1 MFLIGGQVDASPPR
15 VLASALDAAL
25 ALDAR
30 RSSAASPSA
39 RAAQAPPKTPR
50 FPANTGIVDK
60 LTGDPS
66 HKVPGAAQAAITI
79 PAMGLP
85 SITLTRVSAV
95 LSLVALAL
103 ATVSDFV
110 FTGFWDRNAMATS
123 VIADVLVLVVGVAVV
138 NEFLSARAR
147 REWRL
152 LADYGLVELGEAA
165 RHTWVMLAQ
174 HIGVGKRE
182 SLTLREFRELVH
194 SSQGEVTVHELA
206 LAAASD
212 DSRHGS
218 LHELVAELAET
229 ARARLGRWAPVLRET
244 PFPHAVTRFVRLQ
257 ARLTRLQT
265 VLWEDSLNWQ
275 PSYEGSGDAGWI
287 ADRITNIVQLGSAL
301 ELELLEMVEHPD
313 RWGWGP
319 HARREEPADG

>member
-1 MFLIGGQVDASPPR
+1 
-15 VLASALDAAL
+15 
-25 ALDAR
+25 
-30 RSSAASPSA
+30 
-39 RAAQAPPKTPR
+39 
-50 FPANTGIVDK
+50 
-60 LTGDPS
+60 
-66 HKVPGAAQAAITI
+66 
-79 PAMGLP
+79 MGLP
-85 SITLTRVSAV
+85 STTLTRVGAV
-95 LSLVALAL
+95 LSLAALAL

-152 LADYGLVELGEAA
+152 LSDYGLVELGEAA

-182 SLTLREFRELVH
+182 SLTLLEFRELVR
-194 SSQGEVTVHELA
+194 SPQGEVTIQELA
-206 LAAASD
+206 LATASD
-212 DSRHGS
+212 DSRRRS
-218 LHELVAELAET
+218 LHELVADLAEN
-229 ARARLGRWAPVLRET
+229 ARARLGRWAPVVRET

-275 PSYEGSGDAGWI
+275 PSYEGSGDAEWI
-287 ADRITNIVQLGSAL
+287 ADRIANLIQLGSRL
-301 ELELLEMVEHPD
+301 DLELLEVVEHPD
-313 RWGWGP
+313 RWGWG
-319 HARREEPADG
+319 ARARDEKSSGAEDAGSA